1 MTTNTSNRLIETIKE
16 FPQSVF
22 FGKPGQYTYF
32 GIEMTF
38 KEREQLYSS
47 GSLLT
52 DIQRVYARN
61 YTVFSNIVFQRHL
74 YVLVH
79 EMGHALAAKCLIR
92 LSPKIEIDNP
102 PNNGLCRITEPEVTR
117 WEIVDNIINAAGPLA
132 GAALAAGQLI
142 GAAFVTSKITGTA
155 GNNKLAFMILWGT
168 GSIIQMLLDFCY
180 MIESGLRRDNGD
192 WGKLA
197 KTNIS
202 HFSIAA
208 FLMISLYALSLYTAY
223 KKMGKLLGTVPS
235 HLSRILNAGKWL
247 IQFTK
252 KP

>member
-1 MTTNTSNRLIETIKE
+1 MTTNTSNRLMETIKE

-22 FGKPGQYTYF
+22 FGKPGKYTF
-32 GIEMTF
+32 LGIETTF
-38 KEREQLYSS
+38 KERQQLYSS
-47 GSLLT
+47 GNLLT
-52 DIQRVYARN
+52 DIGRVYARN

-79 EMGHALAAKCLIR
+79 EMGHALAAKSLIR
-92 LSPKIEIDNP
+92 LSPKIEVDNP
-102 PNNGLCRITEPEVTR
+102 PNNGLCRITDPEVTR

-132 GAALAAGQLI
+132 GAALAAGQMI
-142 GAAFVTSKITGTA
+142 GAAFAASKMAGTA
-155 GNNKLAFMILWGT
+155 ENNKLPCMIVPCMTILG
-168 GSIIQMLLDFCY
+168 GSTIQMLLDFCY

-208 FLMISLYALSLYTAY
+208 LMMISLYVLSLYTAY
-223 KKMGKLLGTVPS
+223 KKIGKLLGTIPS
-235 HLSRILNAGKWL
+235 HLIRILNKSR
-247 IQFTK
+247 
-252 KP
+252 